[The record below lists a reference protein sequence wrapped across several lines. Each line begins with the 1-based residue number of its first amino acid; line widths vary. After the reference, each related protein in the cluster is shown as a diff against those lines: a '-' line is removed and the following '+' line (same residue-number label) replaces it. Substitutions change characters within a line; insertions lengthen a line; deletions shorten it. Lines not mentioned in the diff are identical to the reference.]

1 MTLRILLVDDHE
13 VVRLGLKALINAEP
27 DLEVVAEAGTAQ
39 EAVRQY
45 LLHRPDVVV
54 MDLRLPD
61 HSGLEAARRIRER
74 YPNASI
80 VLLTSFVNEAFVAQA
95 LRVGVKGYV
104 LKEVGS
110 DELLRVVRAVG
121 RGETL
126 LDVDSAGDLL
136 TRADLQQT
144 GQDTPFSGL
153 SPREMEVLAL
163 VSRGLSNR
171 EIGQRLRLSEGTVRN
186 YVSTIMEK
194 LNFRNRVELATYAV
208 KHRISDWVPYLSEDQ
223 TQ

>member
-45 LLHRPDVVV
+45 LLHRPDVAV

-163 VSRGLSNR
+163 VSKGLSNR

-208 KHRISDWVPYLSEDQ
+208 KHRINDWVPYLSEDQ
-223 TQ
+223 NQ

>member
-13 VVRLGLKALINAEP
+13 VVRLGLKSLINAEP
-27 DLEVVAEAGTAQ
+27 DLEVVAEADTAE

-74 YPNASI
+74 YPNAAI

-95 LRVGVKGYV
+95 LRTGVRAYV
-104 LKEVGS
+104 LKEVGG
-110 DELLRVVRAVG
+110 DELLQAVRAVG
-121 RGETL
+121 HGENL

-144 GQDTPFSGL
+144 AQDTPFSGL

-171 EIGQRLRLSEGTVRN
+171 EIGQHLRLSEGTVRN
-186 YVSTIMEK
+186 YVSAIMEK

-208 KHRISDWVPYLSEDQ
+208 KHRIHDWVPYLSADSA
-223 TQ
+223 